1 MFKLSNAAA
10 TLCLCTAVVIAGCS
24 SEYGFSRTAFNSKFL
39 DKTIEQ
45 GEDAAGKAT
54 SVESVDANTKVL
66 VYAKKTFDQEN
77 ANGKD
82 ASARVTFKKNAA
94 GIFVYA
100 SIEFVA
106 E

>member
-1 MFKLSNAAA
+1 
-10 TLCLCTAVVIAGCS
+10 
-24 SEYGFSRTAFNSKFL
+24 
-39 DKTIEQ
+39 
-45 GEDAAGKAT
+45 
-54 SVESVDANTKVL
+54 

-94 GIFVYA
+94 GALVYA
-100 SIEFVA
+100 GIEFVA